1 MHLATNIPVKITH
14 FWAKTLSVNKT
25 SFIKMQLQHF
35 RYPHTN
41 RQSYKQ
47 TEYNKLFNNIVGD
60 KSTAARTIQQNKNT
74 TVLRIVM
81 LMV

>member
-1 MHLATNIPVKITH
+1 
-14 FWAKTLSVNKT
+14 
-25 SFIKMQLQHF
+25 MQLQHF